1 MRRLITPIF
10 FACLLLLAT
19 AGFSAYGQEQSHYR
33 TLKLESLAEQLAA
46 KGIRLETEGL
56 YPADGLCPG
65 KQVEMAQDIFGRVG
79 FIGLHLFDAGMQQEY
94 ASPVYEFVERY
105 FLELLLA
112 GTPDA
117 VAFKLEQDR
126 VELTFNGT
134 PYASG
139 MWDLAGRIAAVTPQ
153 SAFAL
158 ESDAESYT
166 IGWQLPDGTLKMVFP
181 KQYELIVG
189 ADKMEM
195 EKGLMEEL
203 ARAGDLPA
211 VTDTMPVEGMEP
223 AARKGYYI
231 RKGGHYLANEMH
243 SDTYYRDLGNGKAV
257 LVFDAAMPA
266 ESLANLFQEGWC
278 GNERRVTLDV
288 KHHCYGNRRTE
299 FTLELPN
306 WVAYCKQHQC
316 DVYFGM
322 EHSDGQ
328 TLKGTVIVVNPDL
341 GYTHTLYFECAADL
355 FTRLRPHLDA
365 VLYSYVPT
373 HNIKD
378 LFYDYK

>member
-56 YPADGLCPG
+56 YPADKLCPG

-117 VAFKLEQDR
+117 VAFKLEEDR

-181 KQYELIVG
+181 KQ
-189 ADKMEM
+189 
-195 EKGLMEEL
+195 
-203 ARAGDLPA
+203 
-211 VTDTMPVEGMEP
+211 
-223 AARKGYYI
+223 
-231 RKGGHYLANEMH
+231 
-243 SDTYYRDLGNGKAV
+243 
-257 LVFDAAMPA
+257 
-266 ESLANLFQEGWC
+266 
-278 GNERRVTLDV
+278 
-288 KHHCYGNRRTE
+288 
-299 FTLELPN
+299 
-306 WVAYCKQHQC
+306 
-316 DVYFGM
+316 
-322 EHSDGQ
+322 
-328 TLKGTVIVVNPDL
+328 
-341 GYTHTLYFECAADL
+341 
-355 FTRLRPHLDA
+355 
-365 VLYSYVPT
+365 
-373 HNIKD
+373 
-378 LFYDYK
+378 